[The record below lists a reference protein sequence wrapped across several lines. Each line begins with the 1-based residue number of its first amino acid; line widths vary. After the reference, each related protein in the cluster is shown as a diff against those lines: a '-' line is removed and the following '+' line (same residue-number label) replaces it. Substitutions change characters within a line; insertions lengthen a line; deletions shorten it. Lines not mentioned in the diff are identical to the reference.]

1 MSKILFINAS
11 EYDNGNTSRLG
22 HEILNGAEYDQL
34 NLVDYKIF
42 QLGQHFEDDQFEKV
56 IAQMQAADTWVICTP
71 VYWHNMSGHLKTWF
85 DRMSEYPHSMWYG
98 KKLALG
104 VQGMEPSDTIEPM
117 KRLMK
122 RFCYLNQMDFLGE
135 ATTNREIKELN
146 QKLKQLD

>member
-1 MSKILFINAS
+1 MGNILFINAS

-22 HEILNGAEYDQL
+22 HEILNGIDYDQL

-42 QLGQHFEDDQFEKV
+42 QLGQHFDDDQFEEV
-56 IAQMQAADTWVICTP
+56 INKMKTADTWVICTP

-85 DRMSEYPHSMWYG
+85 DRI
-98 KKLALG
+98 
-104 VQGMEPSDTIEPM
+104 QGMEPSDTIEPM

-146 QKLKQLD
+146 HRLKS